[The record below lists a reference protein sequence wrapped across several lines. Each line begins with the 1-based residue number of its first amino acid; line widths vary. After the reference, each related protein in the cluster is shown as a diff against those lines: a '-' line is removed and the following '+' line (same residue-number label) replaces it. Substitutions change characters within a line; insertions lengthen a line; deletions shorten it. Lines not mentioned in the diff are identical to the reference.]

1 MGRAVN
7 AFADAMAA
15 LVADP
20 NLGMDAIYRQGGTG
34 PAIAVRVLRSSPD
47 RVGDAF
53 GTEILSATDILSV
66 AIAVLPNVAAGDS
79 FALGADLLTV
89 TYAERD
95 ASSTAWRVLCQ
106 R

>member
-1 MGRAVN
+1 MN
-7 AFADAMAA
+7 AFADAMAT

-20 NLGMDAIYRQGGTG
+20 NLGLDAVYRQGGTG
-34 PAIAVRVLRSSPD
+34 APVALRVLRSSPD
-47 RVGDAF
+47 RVADAF

-66 AIAVLPNVAAGDS
+66 AIAVLPHLAAGDS
-79 FALGADLLTV
+79 FALGADLLLTV
-89 TYAERD
+89 THAERD

>member
-1 MGRAVN
+1 MS
-7 AFADAMAA
+7 AFAAAMEA

-20 NLGMDAIYRQGGTG
+20 NLGTDAVYRQGGTG
-34 PAIAVRVLRSSPD
+34 TPIAVRVLRSSPD
-47 RVGDAF
+47 HVADAF

-66 AIAVLPNVAAGDS
+66 AIAVLPDLAAGDS
-79 FALGADLLTV
+79 FALGPDLLTV
-89 TYAERD
+89 THAERD

>member
-1 MGRAVN
+1 MN

-20 NLGMDAIYRQGGTG
+20 NLGAETVYRQGGTG
-34 PAIAVRVLRSSPD
+34 PAVPVRVLRSSPD
-47 RVGDAF
+47 RVADAF

-66 AIAVLPNVAAGDS
+66 AITVLPDLAAGDS

-89 TYAERD
+89 THAERD
-95 ASSTAWRVLCQ
+95 ASGTAWRVLCQ